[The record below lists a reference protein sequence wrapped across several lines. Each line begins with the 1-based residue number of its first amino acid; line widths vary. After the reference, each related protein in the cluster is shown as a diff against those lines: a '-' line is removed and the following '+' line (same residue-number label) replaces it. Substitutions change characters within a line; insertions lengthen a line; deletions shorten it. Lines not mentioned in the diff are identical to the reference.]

1 MGFRKSRVAWR
12 RVEETMSD
20 DAMAFLSEHKAKVA
34 QIQASALVA
43 QEQAQAVCL
52 MKERM
57 DRIEAKANAPY
68 VRPPG
73 ELVLCTVCYDCPC
86 ACNNNRN
93 TSASSAPSSMCRS
106 SSSMCRSSSSMCR
119 SSSSMYHS
127 SSIMLLPWP
136 LQLHRSA
143 TSLALRSSGHL

>member
-1 MGFRKSRVAWR
+1 MGISGRVEWPGR

-20 DAMAFLSEHKAKVA
+20 DAMAFLSEHKAKMT

-43 QEQAQAVCL
+43 QEQAAAVMV

-57 DRIEAKANAPY
+57 DRIEAMANAPY

-73 ELVLCTVCYDCPC
+73 ELVLCTICYDCPC

-93 TSASSAPSSMCRS
+93 TSASAPRPTVV
-106 SSSMCRSSSSMCR
+106 R
-119 SSSSMYHS
+119 
-127 SSIMLLPWP
+127 
-136 LQLHRSA
+136 
-143 TSLALRSSGHL
+143 